1 MVRNSTILKSLK
13 SLILKRKYNERR
25 RILKSIKQKIY
36 FHREKEDNW
45 DLEEKLEK
53 KKFNTDNILSLGS
66 EITVEVE
73 LFEDGTNKVISF
85 EGIDVSDKNISI

>member
-1 MVRNSTILKSLK
+1 M
-13 SLILKRKYNERR
+13 
-25 RILKSIKQKIY
+25 KSIKQKIY

-53 KKFNTDNILSLGS
+53 KKFNTENILYLGS

>member
-1 MVRNSTILKSLK
+1 M
-13 SLILKRKYNERR
+13 
-25 RILKSIKQKIY
+25 KSIKQKIY
-36 FHREKEDNW
+36 FHIEKEDNW

-53 KKFNTDNILSLGS
+53 KKFNTDNILYLGS

>member
-1 MVRNSTILKSLK
+1 M
-13 SLILKRKYNERR
+13 
-25 RILKSIKQKIY
+25 KSIKQKIY

-53 KKFNTDNILSLGS
+53 KKFNTDNILYLGS
-66 EITVEVE
+66 EISLEVE
-73 LFEDGTNKVISF
+73 LFEDGTNKVVSF

>member
-1 MVRNSTILKSLK
+1 M
-13 SLILKRKYNERR
+13 
-25 RILKSIKQKIY
+25 KSIKQKIY

-53 KKFNTDNILSLGS
+53 KKFNTDNILYLGS
-66 EITVEVE
+66 EIEVEVE

-85 EGIDVSDKNISI
+85 EGIDVSDKNIAI

>member
-1 MVRNSTILKSLK
+1 MKSV
-13 SLILKRKYNERR
+13 
-25 RILKSIKQKIY
+25 KQKIY

-45 DLEEKLEK
+45 YLEEKLTK
-53 KKFNTDNILSLGS
+53 KKFNTDNILYLGF
-66 EITVEVE
+66 EIALEVE

>member
-1 MVRNSTILKSLK
+1 M
-13 SLILKRKYNERR
+13 
-25 RILKSIKQKIY
+25 KSIKQKIY

-53 KKFNTDNILSLGS
+53 KKFNTDNILYLGS
-66 EITVEVE
+66 EIEVEVE
-73 LFEDGTNKVISF
+73 LFEEGTNKVVSF

>member
-1 MVRNSTILKSLK
+1 M
-13 SLILKRKYNERR
+13 
-25 RILKSIKQKIY
+25 KSIKQKIY

-53 KKFNTDNILSLGS
+53 KKFNTDNILYLGS

>member
-1 MVRNSTILKSLK
+1 M
-13 SLILKRKYNERR
+13 
-25 RILKSIKQKIY
+25 KSIEEKIY

-53 KKFNTDNILSLGS
+53 KKFNTENILCLGS
-66 EITVEVE
+66 EIEVKVE

-85 EGIDVSDKNISI
+85 QGVDVSDKNISI

>member
-1 MVRNSTILKSLK
+1 M
-13 SLILKRKYNERR
+13 
-25 RILKSIKQKIY
+25 KSIKQKIY

-45 DLEEKLEK
+45 DLEDKLEK
-53 KKFNTDNILSLGS
+53 KKFNTDNILYLGS

>member
-1 MVRNSTILKSLK
+1 M
-13 SLILKRKYNERR
+13 
-25 RILKSIKQKIY
+25 KSIKQKIY

-53 KKFNTDNILSLGS
+53 KKFNTDNILYLGS
-66 EITVEVE
+66 EIEVEVE
-73 LFEDGTNKVISF
+73 LFEDGTSKVISF

>member
-1 MVRNSTILKSLK
+1 MEKIITG
-13 SLILKRKYNERR
+13 RR

-36 FHREKEDNW
+36 FHREEEDNW

-53 KKFNTDNILSLGS
+53 KKFNTDNILYLGS

>member
-1 MVRNSTILKSLK
+1 M
-13 SLILKRKYNERR
+13 
-25 RILKSIKQKIY
+25 KSIKQKIY

-45 DLEEKLEK
+45 NLEEKLEK
-53 KKFNTDNILSLGS
+53 KKFNTGNILYLGS

>member
-1 MVRNSTILKSLK
+1 M
-13 SLILKRKYNERR
+13 
-25 RILKSIKQKIY
+25 KSIKQKIY

-53 KKFNTDNILSLGS
+53 KKFNTDNILYLGS
-66 EITVEVE
+66 EIEVEVE

-85 EGIDVSDKNISI
+85 EGIEVYDKNISI

>member
-1 MVRNSTILKSLK
+1 M
-13 SLILKRKYNERR
+13 
-25 RILKSIKQKIY
+25 KSIKQKIY

-53 KKFNTDNILSLGS
+53 KKFNTDNILYLGS
-66 EITVEVE
+66 EIEVEVE
-73 LFEDGTNKVISF
+73 LFEDGTNKVVSF

>member
-1 MVRNSTILKSLK
+1 M
-13 SLILKRKYNERR
+13 
-25 RILKSIKQKIY
+25 KSIKQKIY

-45 DLEEKLEK
+45 GLEEKLEK
-53 KKFNTDNILSLGS
+53 KKFNTDNILYLGS
-66 EITVEVE
+66 EIEVVVE

>member
-1 MVRNSTILKSLK
+1 M
-13 SLILKRKYNERR
+13 ILKRYERR
-25 RILKSIKQKIY
+25 SILKSIKQKIY
-36 FHREKEDNW
+36 FYREKEDNW

-53 KKFNTDNILSLGS
+53 KKFNTDNILYLGS
-66 EITVEVE
+66 EIEVEVE